1 MKKLF
6 TLAALVVLAHDRRPV
21 AVEVVELLLH
31 LAFDEGVL
39 LLDHQD
45 VAQAARE
52 HHMAA
57 KPPPPQGPN
66 AAKYA
71 ELR

>member
-1 MKKLF
+1 MILF
-6 TLAALVVLAHDRRPV
+6 AYQSAHGRRFG
-21 AVEVVELLLH
+21 AH
-31 LAFDEGVL
+31 LGTQPADN
-39 LLDHQD
+39 

>member
-1 MKKLF
+1 MILF
-6 TLAALVVLAHDRRPV
+6 AYQSAHGRRFGARRGRKPV
-21 AVEVVELLLH
+21 NN
-31 LAFDEGVL
+31 
-39 LLDHQD
+39 

>member
-1 MKKLF
+1 MILF
-6 TLAALVVLAHDRRPV
+6 AYQSAHGRRFG
-21 AVEVVELLLH
+21 AH
-31 LAFDEGVL
+31 LGTQTGRKPADN
-39 LLDHQD
+39 

-52 HHMAA
+52 HHIAA